1 MSSTVAKVFVVC
13 YFPPLGMICS
23 THSQT
28 QMVKYLKNLFFLV
41 PLSFGGKE
49 CRVQISKCPSI
60 LSKYHTQCVRV
71 ELQQEVP
78 VPDTISLVTQRS
90 HINPIY
96 GQECLQSNAMH
107 NVRAVFS

>member
-1 MSSTVAKVFVVC
+1 MNFKNI
-13 YFPPLGMICS
+13 FPCPS
-23 THSQT
+23 E
-28 QMVKYLKNLFFLV
+28 
-41 PLSFGGKE
+41 FGGEE

-60 LSKYHTQCVRV
+60 LTKYHTQCIRV

-96 GQECLQSNAMH
+96 GQECLQSNATY